1 MSLVEAKDVH
11 FSYPAKKDAL
21 NGVSF
26 KIEEG
31 DFVCVFGEN
40 GSGKSTLMKCILGL
54 YKPQSGKIIVND
66 RIRIFTTKN

>member
-26 KIEEG
+26 KIEE
-31 DFVCVFGEN
+31 
-40 GSGKSTLMKCILGL
+40 
-54 YKPQSGKIIVND
+54 
-66 RIRIFTTKN
+66 